1 MAAND
6 LRTAVGS
13 MLTACAVVTSALSGM
28 RSSEPVHQWHYPRYV
43 PTQLS

>member
-28 RSSEPVHQWHYPRYV
+28 RSEPVHQWHYPRNV